1 MRHLLA
7 ITLLMSAVLSGCAG
21 INETNKKF
29 ADVDAKINALEQK
42 NTAGLNAL
50 DSKVGALD
58 AKHSADL
65 SALAAKH
72 DADIS
77 KLDNKLDKN
86 IQEALDRANAAQ
98 KLAEGKF
105 VYSTV
110 LNGDS
115 INFST
120 GQAALP
126 KETQAYLDELA
137 QKLIADN
144 QNVYL
149 EIQGHTDA
157 TGSEVLNVSLGLRR
171 ADAVRRYLNLQGIA
185 LNRMSTI
192 SYGKIV
198 PVESNKTA
206 SGRASNRRVVI
217 VVLK

>member
-1 MRHLLA
+1 MRHLIA
-7 ITLLMSAVLSGCAG
+7 ITFLTSSVLSGCAG

-29 ADVDAKINALEQK
+29 ADVDAKINALEEK
-42 NTAGLNAL
+42 NAADLSVL
-50 DSKVGALD
+50 DSKISTLE
-58 AKHSADL
+58 AKHNADL
-65 SALAAKH
+65 SALEARH

-77 KLDNKLDKN
+77 KLDKN
-86 IQEALDRANAAQ
+86 IQEALDRANAAH

-110 LNGDS
+110 LNGES
-115 INFST
+115 INFSS
-120 GQAALP
+120 GQAVLS
-126 KETQAYLDELA
+126 KEAQTYLADLA

-157 TGSEVLNVSLGLRR
+157 TGPDALNVSLGLRR
-171 ADAVRRYLNLQGIA
+171 AEAVRLFLNQQGIA

-206 SGRASNRRVVI
+206 NGRASNRRVVI

>member
-1 MRHLLA
+1 MRQLIV
-7 ITLLMSAVLSGCAG
+7 ITLLTSAVLSGCAG

-29 ADVDAKINALEQK
+29 ADVDAKINALEEK

-50 DSKVGALD
+50 DSKVGTLD
-58 AKHSADL
+58 AKHNADVN
-65 SALAAKH
+65 ALAAKH

-77 KLDNKLDKN
+77 RLDKN
-86 IQEALDRANAAQ
+86 VQEALDRANSAN

-105 VYSTV
+105 IYSTV
-110 LNGDS
+110 LNGES
-115 INFST
+115 INFSA
-120 GQAALP
+120 GQAALS
-126 KETQAYLDELA
+126 KEAQAYLMDMA

-157 TGSEVLNVSLGLRR
+157 TGPEALNVSLGLRR
-171 ADAVRRYLNLQGIA
+171 AEVVRLFLNQQGIA
-185 LNRMSTI
+185 LDRMSTI

-206 SGRASNRRVVI
+206 NGRASNRRVVI

>member
-1 MRHLLA
+1 MRHLIA
-7 ITLLMSAVLSGCAG
+7 ITFLMSLFLGGCAG

-29 ADVDAKINALEQK
+29 ADVDARINALEEK
-42 NTAGLNAL
+42 NAADLRTL
-50 DSKVGALD
+50 DSKIGTLET
-58 AKHSADL
+58 KHNDDL

-77 KLDNKLDKN
+77 KLDKN
-86 IQEALDRANAAQ
+86 IQEALDRANAAH

-110 LNGDS
+110 LNGEA
-115 INFST
+115 INFSA

-126 KETQAYLDELA
+126 KETQEYLAGLA
-137 QKLIADN
+137 QRLIADD

-157 TGSEVLNVSLGLRR
+157 TGPDALNVSLGLRR
-171 ADAVRRYLNLQGIA
+171 AEAVRIFLNQQGIA

-198 PVESNKTA
+198 PVESNKTS
-206 SGRASNRRVVI
+206 SGRAANRRVVI

>member
-1 MRHLLA
+1 MRHLIA
-7 ITLLMSAVLSGCAG
+7 IAFLTSSVLSGCAG

-29 ADVDAKINALEQK
+29 ADVDAKINALEEKQ
-42 NTAGLNAL
+42 AADLNAL
-50 DSKVGALD
+50 DSKVGAVE
-58 AKHSADL
+58 AKHDADL
-65 SALAAKH
+65 SALQAKH

-77 KLDNKLDKN
+77 KLDKN
-86 IQEALDRANAAQ
+86 VQEALARANDAHQ
-98 KLAEGKF
+98 LAEGKF

-110 LNGDS
+110 LNGES
-115 INFST
+115 INFSA
-120 GQAALP
+120 GQAVLS
-126 KETQAYLDELA
+126 KEAQAYLADMA

-157 TGSEVLNVSLGLRR
+157 TGPDALNVSLGLRR
-171 ADAVRRYLNLQGIA
+171 AEVVKLFLNQKGIA

-192 SYGKIV
+192 SYGKIL

-206 SGRASNRRVVI
+206 NGRASNRRVVI

>member
-1 MRHLLA
+1 MRHLIA
-7 ITLLMSAVLSGCAG
+7 ITFLTSSVLSGCAG

-29 ADVDAKINALEQK
+29 ADVDAKINTLEEK
-42 NTAGLNAL
+42 NAADLNAL
-50 DSKVGALD
+50 DSKIGTLD
-58 AKHSADL
+58 AKHNADL
-65 SALAAKH
+65 SALEAKH

-77 KLDNKLDKN
+77 KLDKN
-86 IQEALDRANAAQ
+86 IQEALDRANAAH

-110 LNGDS
+110 LNGES
-115 INFST
+115 INFSS
-120 GQAALP
+120 GQAVLS
-126 KETQAYLDELA
+126 KEAQAYLADLA
-137 QKLIADN
+137 QKLIVDN

-157 TGSEVLNVSLGLRR
+157 TGPDALNVSLGLRR
-171 ADAVRRYLNLQGIA
+171 AETVRLFLSQQGIA

-206 SGRASNRRVVI
+206 NGRASNRRVVI

>member
-1 MRHLLA
+1 MRQLIV
-7 ITLLMSAVLSGCAG
+7 ITLLTSAVLSGCAG

-29 ADVDAKINALEQK
+29 ADVDAKINALEEK

-50 DSKVGALD
+50 DSKVGTLD
-58 AKHSADL
+58 AKHNADVN
-65 SALAAKH
+65 ALAAKH

-77 KLDNKLDKN
+77 RLDKN
-86 IQEALDRANAAQ
+86 VQEALDRASSAN

-105 VYSTV
+105 IYSTV
-110 LNGDS
+110 LNGES
-115 INFST
+115 INFSA
-120 GQAALP
+120 GQAALS
-126 KETQAYLDELA
+126 KEAQAYLTDMS

-157 TGSEVLNVSLGLRR
+157 TGPEALNVSLGLRR
-171 ADAVRRYLNLQGIA
+171 AEVVRLFLNQQGIA
-185 LNRMSTI
+185 LDRMSTI

>member
-1 MRHLLA
+1 MRHLIA
-7 ITLLMSAVLSGCAG
+7 ITLLTSALLSGCAG

-29 ADVDAKINALEQK
+29 AVVDAKINALEAK
-42 NTAGLNAL
+42 NAADLNAL
-50 DSKVGALD
+50 DSKVGGLD
-58 AKHSADL
+58 AKHNADL
-65 SALAAKH
+65 NALAAKH

-77 KLDNKLDKN
+77 KLDKN
-86 IQEALDRANAAQ
+86 IQEALDRANAAH
-98 KLAEGKF
+98 KLSEGKF

-126 KETQAYLDELA
+126 KETEAYLAELA
-137 QKLIADN
+137 QKLISDN

-157 TGSEVLNVSLGLRR
+157 TGSDALNVSLGMRR
-171 ADAVRRYLNLQGIA
+171 AEAVRRYLNLHGIA

-192 SYGKIV
+192 SYGKIA
-198 PVESNKTA
+198 PVEPNKTA

>member
-1 MRHLLA
+1 MRHLIA
-7 ITLLMSAVLSGCAG
+7 IAFLTSSVLSGCAG

-29 ADVDAKINALEQK
+29 ADVDAKINALEEKQ
-42 NTAGLNAL
+42 AADLNAL
-50 DSKVGALD
+50 DSKVGAVE
-58 AKHSADL
+58 AKHDADL
-65 SALAAKH
+65 SALQAKH

-77 KLDNKLDKN
+77 KLDKN
-86 IQEALDRANAAQ
+86 VQEALARANDAHQ
-98 KLAEGKF
+98 LAEGKF

-110 LNGDS
+110 LNGES
-115 INFST
+115 INFSA
-120 GQAALP
+120 GQAVLS
-126 KETQAYLDELA
+126 KEAQAYLADLA

-157 TGSEVLNVSLGLRR
+157 TGPDALNVSLGLRR
-171 ADAVRRYLNLQGIA
+171 AEVVKLFLNQKGIA

-192 SYGKIV
+192 SYGKIL

-206 SGRASNRRVVI
+206 NGRASNRRVVI